1 MKISQNFCCWCCLY
15 LFTPDRAQGLLPNVL
30 RDYSWVG
37 FSKPDVVLGIKSQN
51 VVLIYISL
59 WLISKFWFSC
69 LFLYLYSQ
77 RCVKVSQYKGF
88 WMKKRYKR
96 KCNVKTTPVSKNI
109 NYQDLLFQT
118 LHLYL
123 SLLQIFLQKQQ
134 QPPQSTFLSGRNSST
149 DYKVQEAELEST
161 SFLFWS
167 TLVRSTPLK
176 PRFLFCVYFCFGS
189 QSYHACSETI
199 PDFVL
204 KNDCRHAGVYVM

>member
-1 MKISQNFCCWCCLY
+1 MCKSFSIK
-15 LFTPDRAQGLLPNVL
+15 GVL
-30 RDYSWVG
+30 
-37 FSKPDVVLGIKSQN
+37 N
-51 VVLIYISL
+51 E
-59 WLISKFWFSC
+59 
-69 LFLYLYSQ
+69 
-77 RCVKVSQYKGF
+77 
-88 WMKKRYKR
+88 KRYKR
-96 KCNVKTTPVSKNI
+96 KSNVKTTPVSKNI

-176 PRFLFCVYFCFGS
+176 PGFLLRLFLLWKPELPCLLRNYS
-189 QSYHACSETI
+189 
-199 PDFVL
+199 
-204 KNDCRHAGVYVM
+204 